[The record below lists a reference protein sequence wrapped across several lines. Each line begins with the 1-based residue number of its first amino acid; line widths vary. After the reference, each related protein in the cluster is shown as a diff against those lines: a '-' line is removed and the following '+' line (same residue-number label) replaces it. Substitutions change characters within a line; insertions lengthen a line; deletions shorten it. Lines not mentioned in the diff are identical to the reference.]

1 MRSPPPASDS
11 TGSLNQASKE
21 SAAKTGF
28 GLGGMARSQT
38 MAASTTRDRSGVAY
52 LEARSAVAIQITAH
66 RYLLDEPAGTVS
78 LQIVPTMVCLPDF
91 GMAWRAH
98 QTIETSWLTDKGRT
112 SATSIGPG
120 SHRWAVRLKSLNGL
134 NGRTYWATPQRAL
147 SRCRPGDKSREWIRL
162 MFCLEAHTFT
172 DTTGLD
178 ISTSV
183 ARTKTDVTVVQSVLR
198 MILRRLSTSL
208 YQGRHGGQTKY
219 SQKRK
224 DEKFRPA
231 F

>member
-1 MRSPPPASDS
+1 
-11 TGSLNQASKE
+11 
-21 SAAKTGF
+21 
-28 GLGGMARSQT
+28 MARSQT

-120 SHRWAVRLKSLNGL
+120 SHRWAVRLKSLK
-134 NGRTYWATPQRAL
+134 RAQRAQQAYL
-147 SRCRPGDKSREWIRL
+147 GNTPAGFEPLRPGNKSREWIRL

-172 DTTGLD
+172 DTTGLN

-183 ARTKTDVTVVQSVLR
+183 ARTKTDVTVVQSR
-198 MILRRLSTSL
+198 F
-208 YQGRHGGQTKY
+208 
-219 SQKRK
+219 K
-224 DEKFRPA
+224 DDP
-231 F
+231 